1 MHSFEVDALRL
12 KEVKARCDAL
22 DYPLIEEYDFKSDTM
37 TPNLGINLRSHTK
50 VRDYQVNLPLSCAPC
65 ARARARTRARARRAP
80 RVMRTTRNSTPN
92 ADTR

>member
-1 MHSFEVDALRL
+1 MHSFEVDQNKL

-50 VRDYQVNLPLSCAPC
+50 VRDYQVNRAPPS
-65 ARARARTRARARRAP
+65 RARARTRARHG
-80 RVMRTTRNSTPN
+80 
-92 ADTR
+92 